1 MEIVTDFILGGSKI
15 TVDGDCR
22 HDIKRCLLLGRK
34 VMANLDSLTQIRDL
48 TLPTKIHVVKTMVF
62 PVVMYGCKSWT
73 IKKADQRR
81 IYTFELWCWR
91 RLLKVPPCNQSILME
106 ISPEHSL
113 EGLMLKLKLQYFG
126 HLMWKT
132 GSFEK
137 RNAGKGWGREKWTS
151 EDEMVGC
158 QEAFNRRL
166 PVCCF
171 GSVKNSLFLR
181 GEASLSR
188 GLRNPGISFISVS
201 ICW

>member
-1 MEIVTDFILGGSKI
+1 MPRGYHAYWNISNRERQTLYDI
-15 TVDGDCR
+15 TYMWNLNNQQPQICR
-22 HDIKRCLLLGRK
+22 WHHFNGRK
-34 VMANLDSLTQIRDL
+34 WRGNKELLDEGES
-48 TLPTKIHVVKTMVF
+48 
-62 PVVMYGCKSWT
+62 
-73 IKKADQRR
+73 
-81 IYTFELWCWR
+81 
-91 RLLKVPPCNQSILME
+91 PPCNQSVLVE
-106 ISPEHSL
+106 LSPEHSL

-137 RNAGKGWGREKWTS
+137 RNSGKGWRREEKWTS

-171 GSVKNSLFLR
+171 ESVKNSLFLR

-201 ICW
+201 IW